1 MYYTCNS
8 CLCAALYG
16 NARSCYCRCR
26 RHTAEKGY
34 QHIAYA
40 LCYKLL
46 IAVKLFIL
54 HSACART
61 AQKALDK
68 SECRN
73 TDCREYKI
81 LDRVKIYRR
90 NIKPVVKQKRLRY
103 LAYNADIEIE
113 YEVQCRCYY
122 NRHKR
127 RRDDSIEL
135 FGINKHKHYNAY
147 ADCYCL
153 EIQRL
158 RRVEVAYYFIYSR
171 STLAFKSRKVVYLT
185 ECDYYCYTR
194 CKACNNRRGY
204 KLYQSAELEYSAQQK
219 YSTRHKAGNEHT
231 LYLICGHKRAKDS
244 RHSTRR
250 S

>member
-1 MYYTCNS
+1 MNYTCYS

-103 LAYNADIEIE
+103 LADNADIEIE
-113 YEVQCRCYY
+113 YEVQRSCYY
-122 NRHKR
+122 NRHK
-127 RRDDSIEL
+127 
-135 FGINKHKHYNAY
+135 
-147 ADCYCL
+147 
-153 EIQRL
+153 
-158 RRVEVAYYFIYSR
+158 
-171 STLAFKSRKVVYLT
+171 
-185 ECDYYCYTR
+185 
-194 CKACNNRRGY
+194 
-204 KLYQSAELEYSAQQK
+204 
-219 YSTRHKAGNEHT
+219 
-231 LYLICGHKRAKDS
+231 
-244 RHSTRR
+244 
-250 S
+250 